1 MLAPFDQGTVTSGGL
16 QKDYPVDS
24 GPTRPQHRWKTEK
37 LSPQREAAV
46 LQRHSLIRQLLNT
59 MLVGQERAEDKEKSW
74 LTVKIV
80 WPKVENKLAAGGGGM
95 RIHRRP

>member
-1 MLAPFDQGTVTSGGL
+1 
-16 QKDYPVDS
+16 
-24 GPTRPQHRWKTEK
+24 
-37 LSPQREAAV
+37 
-46 LQRHSLIRQLLNT
+46 

-95 RIHRRP
+95 RIHRTP